1 MVSTAS
7 AAGIPLT
14 ACEKKEGIV
23 PPNQGELDRCGDY
36 YYEFAGET
44 LFFQGGFKRLEKLP
58 SGKGVW
64 MRWTTLFVEESP
76 GTWLDLGIVPT
87 PRFSDTQK
95 GFMTNIVSAADG
107 IYLGGYTY
115 RKYTEVSGPVTNDV
129 YQYKSLKI
137 DSNNRVSEV
146 TFPSISGANKY
157 PGIPFS
163 SGNPN
168 IVFWQKP
175 IGDLNFLVTSKNRQ
189 NLKSDFYKHDVAAK
203 SIARLGDLS
212 KLLNLNPTVDGESS
226 IIGNF
231 KDFALIRGAKE
242 AYKLSND
249 GKFTKVES
257 ITDDGGPR
265 SSAKTNDGIVIYST
279 KRKSVTFLRN
289 DGSIKECSVLGD
301 GGPISQSIW
310 IGDSSLI
317 ELKSSD
323 SVEFPFWLIG
333 VGPKMATDKP
343 LVLESQS
350 LVPGMRRTVTI
361 SPNCARSFNDLGDDP
376 LANTKYFQEIS
387 QSKVNFSNGEGT
399 PAPKLNPMLSKLT
412 PKALAALQN
421 KLKQVRS
428 LELPGTDVNA
438 KLTMTAPEN
447 HVFDKIL
454 GLSFGSLFGEECTFD
469 ESTVRSLVS
478 ENFFGQNSGSLV
490 FDADLF
496 GVVCPSN
503 EAARFYLSLHYVPKS
518 EYLG

>member
-1 MVSTAS
+1 M
-7 AAGIPLT
+7 
-14 ACEKKEGIV
+14 
-23 PPNQGELDRCGDY
+23 
-36 YYEFAGET
+36 
-44 LFFQGGFKRLEKLP
+44 
-58 SGKGVW
+58 
-64 MRWTTLFVEESP
+64 
-76 GTWLDLGIVPT
+76 
-87 PRFSDTQK
+87 
-95 GFMTNIVSAADG
+95 
-107 IYLGGYTY
+107 
-115 RKYTEVSGPVTNDV
+115 
-129 YQYKSLKI
+129 
-137 DSNNRVSEV
+137 
-146 TFPSISGANKY
+146 
-157 PGIPFS
+157 
-163 SGNPN
+163 
-168 IVFWQKP
+168 
-175 IGDLNFLVTSKNRQ
+175 
-189 NLKSDFYKHDVAAK
+189 AAK